1 MVWKSNLLGP
11 WLRQENTKFLNLNTF
26 NTQNMVAGSGSKIFG
41 SLFQNKRIGQKR
53 YFMSSLGSSW
63 LWANSDRA
71 ELDAL
76 FLYPVLAP
84 FGPGVEDA
92 HRKNSIQPLTET
104 NLGWGSDSITRSRSV
119 HYLEYRLWE
128 RGFDAR
134 LMRVPRELQP
144 LTTVS
149 TLLDLVSMV

>member
-1 MVWKSNLLGP
+1 M
-11 WLRQENTKFLNLNTF
+11 
-26 NTQNMVAGSGSKIFG
+26 
-41 SLFQNKRIGQKR
+41 IG
-53 YFMSSLGSSW
+53 
-63 LWANSDRA
+63 
-71 ELDAL
+71 L

-84 FGPGVEDA
+84 FGPGVEGV
-92 HRKNSIQPLTET
+92 HRKNSNSIQPLTET

-119 HYLEYRLWE
+119 HYLEYWLWE